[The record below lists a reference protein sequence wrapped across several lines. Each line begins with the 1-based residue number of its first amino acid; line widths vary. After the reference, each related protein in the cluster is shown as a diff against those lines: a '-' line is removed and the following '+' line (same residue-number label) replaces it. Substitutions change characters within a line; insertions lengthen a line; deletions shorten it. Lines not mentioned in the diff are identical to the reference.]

1 MRGKAGHGPR
11 EHPVQSAEVGAPVAI
26 REDRKNR
33 GLGER
38 GGKSRGWEKK
48 LDCSPG
54 QQGPLQGLLVPENAP
69 ETLQRKEVW
78 HPCRSELARLGGKG
92 QVRR

>member
-1 MRGKAGHGPR
+1 MAL
-11 EHPVQSAEVGAPVAI
+11 

-33 GLGER
+33 ELGEC
-38 GGKSRGWEKK
+38 GGKSQGWEKK

-54 QQGPLQGLLVPENAP
+54 QQGPLQGLLVPEDVP
-69 ETLQRKEVW
+69 ETLQKKEVW
-78 HPCRSELARLGGKG
+78 HPRRSGWAGLGGKG

>member
-1 MRGKAGHGPR
+1 M
-11 EHPVQSAEVGAPVAI
+11 AI
-26 REDRKNR
+26 REDRKNQ

-54 QQGPLQGLLVPENAP
+54 QQGPLQGLLVAENVP

-92 QVRR
+92 QVRRWLTAPVQEKIWCQGQKGWS